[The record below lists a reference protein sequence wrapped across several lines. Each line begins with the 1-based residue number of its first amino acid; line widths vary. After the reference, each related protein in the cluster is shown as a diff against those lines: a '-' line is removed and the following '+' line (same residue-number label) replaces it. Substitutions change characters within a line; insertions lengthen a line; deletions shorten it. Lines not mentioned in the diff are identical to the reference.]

1 MQATVGALLKNI
13 TYTVPDALHEILG
26 YDKGGADMIADGR
39 IAFKSGVTP
48 NRLTEKSLVLSD
60 GSELPADVVVFAY
73 VETPAEPCP
82 LSHY

>member
-1 MQATVGALLKNI
+1 
-13 TYTVPDALHEILG
+13 
-26 YDKGGADMIADGR
+26 MIVDGR

-48 NRLTEKSLVLSD
+48 SRFTEKSLVLSD

-82 LSHY
+82 LSHHRFHFLTSQDWIPIYERHDRGDVG